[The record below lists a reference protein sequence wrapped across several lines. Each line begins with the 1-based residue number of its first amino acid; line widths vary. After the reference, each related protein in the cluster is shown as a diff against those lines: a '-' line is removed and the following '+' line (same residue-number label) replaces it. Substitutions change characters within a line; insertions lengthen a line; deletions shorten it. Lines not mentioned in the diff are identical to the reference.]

1 VYDLAAGV
9 VVQLL
14 YDGNE
19 PGGEAVVLHEPP
31 DDALIDTV
39 ECLLEVDEYCVQ
51 WGLPFQR
58 LLDDNSQRG
67 DVVCAGSVLAK
78 TCLLL
83 S

>member
-1 VYDLAAGV
+1 MYDLAAGV

-19 PGGEAVVLHEPP
+19 LGGEAVVLHEPP
-31 DDALIDTV
+31 DDASIHSV
-39 ECLLEVDEYCVQ
+39 KCLLEVDEYWVQ
-51 WGLPFQR
+51 WGLPFQG
-58 LLDDNSQRG
+58 LLDDNSQHG

-78 TCLLL
+78 TYLLL